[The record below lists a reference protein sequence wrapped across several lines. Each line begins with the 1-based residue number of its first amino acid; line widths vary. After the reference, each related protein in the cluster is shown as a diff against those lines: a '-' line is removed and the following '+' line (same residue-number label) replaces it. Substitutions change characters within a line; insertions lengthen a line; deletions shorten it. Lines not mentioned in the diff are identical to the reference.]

1 MKTEYEVF
9 VEELMEELRKT
20 TGYTEKQVCF
30 AGEGSA
36 LAKTGDRILVESAVH
51 DDGVEMCSVY
61 VGEMYERYRQGED
74 IYRISGEILEEI
86 RKVQNS
92 SLFEGTR
99 KLARYETARPEL
111 FIRLLNF
118 EQNEADLQNAVY
130 RRFGEIALVLYLKV
144 LEKDACLTS
153 LKIRQEYLES
163 WGEDEDSVFEDAL
176 KNTLEISPP
185 RIYFWHKLI
194 GNDEYEGEEVMGE
207 EKPSCLRGDMLGNC
221 LSTSRRTNG
230 AVAIFLPGV
239 AKHLADALG
248 GDLYLAFTS
257 IHEVMVH
264 NAGQTDPKGLE
275 KVLRSTIRDATP
287 KEDYLSSYIYGY
299 SRKEQKFSCV
309 TKPEVLTYPNK
320 E

>member
-1 MKTEYEVF
+1 MKTEYEAF
-9 VEELMEELRKT
+9 AEDLMEVLRKMA
-20 TGYTEKQVCF
+20 GYTEKQVYF
-30 AGEGSA
+30 ARKGSK

-51 DDGVEMCSVY
+51 DEGVEMCSVY
-61 VGEMYERYRQGED
+61 VGEMYKRYQQGED
-74 IYRISGEILEEI
+74 IHRIGGEILREMQ
-86 RKVQNS
+86 KVQNS

-118 EQNEADLQNAVY
+118 EHNEADLQNAVY

-144 LEKDACLTS
+144 LEKDGCLTS

-163 WGEDEDSVFEDAL
+163 WGEDEDSVFEEAL
-176 KNTLEISPP
+176 KNTLAIAPP
-185 RIYFWHKLI
+185 RIYFWHKLL
-194 GNDEYEGEEVMGE
+194 GDNEYEGEEVLIEGG
-207 EKPSCLRGDMLGNC
+207 PCCLRADALGNC

-257 IHEVMVH
+257 VHEVMVH
-264 NAGQTDPKGLE
+264 NACQVDPKGLE
-275 KVLRSTIRDATP
+275 KVLKRTIRDATP
-287 KEDYLSSYIYGY
+287 KEDYLSSSIYCY
-299 SRKEQKFSCV
+299 SRKEQEFSCV
-309 TKPEVLTYPNK
+309 TKPEVLTYPSK

>member
-9 VEELMEELRKT
+9 VEELMEALRKMA
-20 TGYTEKQVCF
+20 GYTEKQVYF
-30 AGEGSA
+30 ARKGSK
-36 LAKTGDRILVESAVH
+36 LAKTGDRILVESAAY

-61 VGEMYERYRQGED
+61 VGEMYERYQKGED
-74 IYRISGEILEEI
+74 IYRISGEILGEI
-86 RKVQNS
+86 RKIQNS

-118 EQNEADLQNAVY
+118 EHNEADLQNAVY

-144 LEKDACLTS
+144 LERDGCLTS

-176 KNTLEISPP
+176 KNTMAIAPP

-194 GNDEYEGEEVMGE
+194 GNNEYEGEEVMTE
-207 EKPSCLRGDMLGNC
+207 EETSCLRGDVLGNC

-239 AKHLADALG
+239 AKHLAEALG

-257 IHEVMVH
+257 VHEVMVH
-264 NAGQTDPKGLE
+264 NACQADPKGLE
-275 KVLRSTIRDATP
+275 KALKSTIRDATP
-287 KEDYLSSYIYGY
+287 EEDYLSSCIYRY
-299 SRKEQKFSCV
+299 SQKEQEFSCV
-309 TKPEVLTYPNK
+309 TKPEVPTYSNK